1 MRYSRHEA
9 LRDLSEFFLW
19 VKNGWTSFN
28 DALSYQQWTILTC
41 IYKTVLILY
50 NYLTWHSILEWL
62 ILNWYWGPFLAF
74 ITHIYSFFDKRSD
87 NLHCQDV
94 TVSLIKIL
102 PIHQLKGV
110 NHIIVNKSG
119 LNGFL
124 FTEKCGQVFIPF
136 LHNYM
141 LSVGLVGDPDHGIA
155 SMRSNGQKMI
165 IRMGGRN

>member
-1 MRYSRHEA
+1 MINTE
-9 LRDLSEFFLW
+9 
-19 VKNGWTSFN
+19 
-28 DALSYQQWTILTC
+28 
-41 IYKTVLILY
+41 LIL
-50 NYLTWHSILEWL
+50 
-62 ILNWYWGPFLAF
+62 GPFLAF
-74 ITHIYSFFDKRSD
+74 ITHIDKRSD

-165 IRMGGRN
+165 RMGRRN

>member
-1 MRYSRHEA
+1 MINTE
-9 LRDLSEFFLW
+9 
-19 VKNGWTSFN
+19 
-28 DALSYQQWTILTC
+28 
-41 IYKTVLILY
+41 LIL
-50 NYLTWHSILEWL
+50 
-62 ILNWYWGPFLAF
+62 GPFLAF

-165 IRMGGRN
+165 ISMGGRN